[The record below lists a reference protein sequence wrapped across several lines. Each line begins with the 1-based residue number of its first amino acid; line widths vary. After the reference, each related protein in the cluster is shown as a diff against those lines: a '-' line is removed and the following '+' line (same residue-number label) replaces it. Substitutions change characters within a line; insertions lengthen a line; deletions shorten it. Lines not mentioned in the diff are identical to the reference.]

1 MAYKFNPGFEN
12 LQEYKKLVKEIP
24 LEELLERMEND
35 YEKLNAQERMILEIK
50 IKDKANDTEKVSL
63 ISIVASFG
71 TTAISNAYKGAEMI
85 GVVVLIFV
93 YIWIANILV
102 RNIRE
107 NRISKIYLD
116 VINMVKENNKR

>member
-1 MAYKFNPGFEN
+1 MANMFKAEFDN
-12 LQEYKKLVKEIP
+12 LEEYKVLIKEIP
-24 LEELLERMEND
+24 IEELLERMENY
-35 YEKLNAQERMILEIK
+35 YEELNAQERLILEIK
-50 IKDKANDTEKVSL
+50 IKDKVNDTEKVSL

-71 TTAISNAYKGAEMI
+71 TTVISSAYKGFEEI
-85 GVVVLIFV
+85 GVFVLICV
-93 YIWIANILV
+93 YAWIVNILI